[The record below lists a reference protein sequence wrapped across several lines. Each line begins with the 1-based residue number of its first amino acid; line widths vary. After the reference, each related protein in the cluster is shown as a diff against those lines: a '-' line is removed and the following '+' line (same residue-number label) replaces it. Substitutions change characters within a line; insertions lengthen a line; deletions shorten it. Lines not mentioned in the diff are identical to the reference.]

1 MALKMDYD
9 LLENQG
15 NDLKSLSEEI
25 KEQLD
30 NVAAKIREID
40 DNWDGLSQDAFV
52 ELYEDLKD
60 GLNQAAEAVDGM
72 GDFVVQSASAFRDAD
87 EQIAS
92 AARNR

>member
-15 NDLKSLSEEI
+15 NDLKSLSEQI

>member
-1 MALKMDYD
+1 MALRMDYD
-9 LLENQG
+9 LLESQG
-15 NDLKSLSEEI
+15 TDLKNLSEQI

-52 ELYEDLKD
+52 ELYEDLQD

-72 GDFVVQSASAFRDAD
+72 GDFVVQSAGAFREAD

>member
-1 MALKMDYD
+1 MALRMDYD
-9 LLENQG
+9 LLESQG
-15 NDLKSLSEEI
+15 TDLKNLSEQI

-52 ELYEDLKD
+52 ELYEDLQD

-72 GDFVVQSASAFRDAD
+72 GDFVVQSASAFREAD